1 MKKILIVLIIACV
14 LGLAACSSGS
24 FEDEAAGGGSRNVNE
39 SPAMDSYGGGF
50 NSLTADYNVS
60 AVMPSDA
67 APRETERKI
76 IRNAYMGIESKDP
89 SGLFGQITAFN
100 RSLGGYEFMSEKQN
114 FNGEWVV
121 NATLKVPPDKLDT
134 LMNFVGENGQVI
146 NSRVES
152 DDVTDDYFDMK
163 TRVESRRRSLESY
176 YSLLEKADSV
186 DEILKLQRTIDGII
200 EDIEAFEGRLR
211 VLDNLTDMATVTLY
225 IAQEVEEEIIEE
237 RREIDWS
244 SLSADDVGYF
254 IKSGFVSVVSFFV
267 TLFQWLFIA
276 LAVTSPIWV
285 PVFIVML
292 IVLRKRKRKKTEA
305 TQELKE
311 NNPE

>member
-1 MKKILIVLIIACV
+1 
-14 LGLAACSSGS
+14 
-24 FEDEAAGGGSRNVNE
+24 
-39 SPAMDSYGGGF
+39 
-50 NSLTADYNVS
+50 
-60 AVMPSDA
+60 
-67 APRETERKI
+67 
-76 IRNAYMGIESKDP
+76 IESKDP

-134 LMNFVGENGQVI
+134 LMSFVGENGQVI

-292 IVLRKRKRKKTEA
+292 IVLRRRKKKKTEV

-311 NNPE
+311 NNRE